1 MKYSPMTLVLAAL
14 VGTACRGAPA
24 AEAKA
29 TAAPSANETVAAAVA
44 APVTEA
50 PATVSPH
57 AVLDRMD
64 SRVPVPLLPM
74 MANHQKENMRE
85 HLQAVQEVVAAAAV
99 DDFDKVAEAAKRMG
113 FSETMAR
120 MCEHM
125 GAGAPG
131 FTEQALAF
139 HHTADE
145 IATAAND
152 RNSPAMLLALSKTL
166 RACTNCHATF
176 KQQVV
181 SSLSD

>member
-1 MKYSPMTLVLAAL
+1 MKAPTMLFAVVFCFGCRAEGDLGAAHRES
-14 VGTACRGAPA
+14 ARS
-24 AEAKA
+24 
-29 TAAPSANETVAAAVA
+29 APSARKPSPSET
-44 APVTEA
+44 
-50 PATVSPH
+50 
-57 AVLDRMD
+57 LDELDQR
-64 SRVPVPLLPM
+64 RPVPLLPV
-74 MANHQKENMRE
+74 MAKHQKENMRE

-113 FSETMAR
+113 FSETMGR
-120 MCEHM
+120 MCEQM

-145 IATAAND
+145 IATAANE

>member
-1 MKYSPMTLVLAAL
+1 MKTSKMMLAVVFCVGCNAGGERSAFHQESARSAPPVKKPSPGETLD
-14 VGTACRGAPA
+14 
-24 AEAKA
+24 E
-29 TAAPSANETVAAAVA
+29 
-44 APVTEA
+44 
-50 PATVSPH
+50 
-57 AVLDRMD
+57 LDQR
-64 SRVPVPLLPM
+64 RPVPLLPM
-74 MANHQKENMRE
+74 MAKHQKENMRE

-99 DDFDKVAEAAKRMG
+99 DDFDTVAVAAKRMG
-113 FSETMAR
+113 FSETMGR

-145 IATAAND
+145 IAAAANS
-152 RNSPAMLLALSKTL
+152 RNRPAMLLALSKTL

-181 SSLSD
+181 GSSSK

>member
-1 MKYSPMTLVLAAL
+1 MKTPKLIFAVVLCFGCRAGGDLSAAQEESARSAASARRPSPSEAL
-14 VGTACRGAPA
+14 D
-24 AEAKA
+24 K
-29 TAAPSANETVAAAVA
+29 
-44 APVTEA
+44 
-50 PATVSPH
+50 
-57 AVLDRMD
+57 LDQR
-64 SRVPVPLLPM
+64 RPVPLLPM
-74 MANHQKENMRE
+74 MAKHQKENMRE

-99 DDFDKVAEAAKRMG
+99 DDFDRVAAAGKRMG
-113 FSETMAR
+113 FSESMGR

-145 IATAAND
+145 IATAASNRSGPD
-152 RNSPAMLLALSKTL
+152 ILLALSNTL

-181 SSLSD
+181 GSLSE